1 VATRHAGGA
10 RHKARLAFCAQC
22 GGLVTGLALK
32 MLGILRRVAC
42 YGIFKDGYTKTMR
55 LSIFFLAIALYG
67 ADVTLMEEII
77 CKVNGDI
84 VTRGE
89 MIREKKLM
97 ESELRSQGLSGVR
110 LNDALNEGAKNILR
124 EKIDQLLLVQKAK
137 ELDIKVDTELNK
149 QLLDIQRTTKI
160 VDPEKFQEFVVEK
173 TGEPYEDYKAEL
185 KNNLLR
191 EKVVREEISRKIMFK
206 KDELEAYY
214 NDHKDEFMRQ
224 ERVFLREIFVSSEGK
239 DAAGVAAA
247 EKKAKDLV
255 LRARKGER
263 FAEMAQANSD
273 APNAAQGGEMP
284 AFQKEDLKP
293 ELVTAI
299 WNQSRGFVTDPIK
312 VENPSGFAIFKVEEH
327 QKAGLAEFEE
337 VSYDVQDKLFR
348 PKMVPALREY
358 QTKMR
363 QVAFLEIKPGW
374 QDTGA
379 APGKD
384 TTWSDPATLK
394 PETVTKAEV
403 AARGHRKKLL
413 GLVPIPGTN
422 TTTSGVSSSK

>member
-1 VATRHAGGA
+1 
-10 RHKARLAFCAQC
+10 
-22 GGLVTGLALK
+22 
-32 MLGILRRVAC
+32 
-42 YGIFKDGYTKTMR
+42 MR

-67 ADVTLMEEII
+67 ADVSLMEEII

-89 MIREKKLM
+89 MIHDKKML
-97 ESELRSQGLSGVR
+97 ESDLRQQGLSGAR
-110 LNDALNEGAKNILR
+110 LNDALNDASKNILR

-160 VDPEKFQEFVVEK
+160 VDPEKFQEFVREK

-214 NDHKDEFMRQ
+214 ATHKDEFMRQ
-224 ERVFLREIFVSSEGK
+224 ERVFLREIFISTDGK
-239 DAAGVAAA
+239 DAAGLAAA

-255 LRARKGER
+255 TRGRKGER

-273 APNAAQGGEMP
+273 AQNAAQGGEMP
-284 AFQKEDLKP
+284 ALEKKDLREDLVK
-293 ELVTAI
+293 AI
-299 WNQSRGFVTDPIK
+299 WNQSRGYVTDPIK
-312 VENPSGFAIFKVEEH
+312 LENGFGIFKVEEH

-337 VSYDVQDKLFR
+337 VQYDVQDKLFR
-348 PKMVPALREY
+348 PKMAPALREY
-358 QTKMR
+358 ETKMR
-363 QVAFLEIKPGW
+363 AVAFLEIKPGW
-374 QDTGA
+374 QDSGA

-384 TTWSDPATLK
+384 TTWSDPAQLK
-394 PETVTKAEV
+394 PETVSKQEV

-422 TTTSGVSSSK
+422 TTSTGVSSSK

>member
-1 VATRHAGGA
+1 VA
-10 RHKARLAFCAQC
+10 FE
-22 GGLVTGLALK
+22 V
-32 MLGILRRVAC
+32 LGQPE
-42 YGIFKDGYTKTMR
+42 KDGYTKAMR
-55 LSIFFLAIALYG
+55 LSIFFLAISLYG
-67 ADVTLMEEII
+67 SDVSLMEEII

-89 MIREKKLM
+89 MIHDKKAI
-97 ESELRSQGLSGVR
+97 ETELRQQGFSGAR
-110 LNDALNEGAKNILR
+110 LNEALDDSARNILR

-160 VDPEKFQEFVVEK
+160 VDPEKFQEFVREK

-214 NDHKDEFMRQ
+214 NEHKDEFMRQ
-224 ERVFLREIFVSSEGK
+224 ERVFLREIFVSTEGK
-239 DAAGVAAA
+239 DAAELAAA

-255 LRARKGER
+255 VRARKGER

-273 APNAAQGGEMP
+273 AANAAQGGEMP
-284 AFQKEDLKP
+284 PLEKKDLLEDLQK
-293 ELVTAI
+293 AI
-299 WNQSRGFVTDPIK
+299 WNQSKGYVTEPIK
-312 VENPSGFAIFKVEEH
+312 VDKGFAIFKVEEH

-337 VSYDVQDKLFR
+337 VQYDVQDKLFR

-358 QTKMR
+358 ETKLR
-363 QVAFLEIKPGW
+363 AVAFLEIKPGW

-394 PETVTKAEV
+394 PSTISKAEV
-403 AARGHRKKLL
+403 AAKGHRKKLL

-422 TTTSGVSSSK
+422 TTSTGVSSSK

>member
-1 VATRHAGGA
+1 
-10 RHKARLAFCAQC
+10 
-22 GGLVTGLALK
+22 
-32 MLGILRRVAC
+32 
-42 YGIFKDGYTKTMR
+42 MR
-55 LSIFFLAIALYG
+55 FGIFFLAIALYG

-84 VTRGE
+84 ITRGE
-89 MIREKKLM
+89 MARDKKML
-97 ESELRSQGLSGVR
+97 EAELKQQGISGPR
-110 LNDALNEGAKNILR
+110 LAEALNEGSKNILR

-149 QLLDIQRTTKI
+149 QMLDIQRNSKI
-160 VDPEKFQEFVVEK
+160 VDPEKFQEYVHQM
-173 TGEPYEDYKAEL
+173 TGEPYEDYKAEI

-206 KDELEAYY
+206 TDELQKYY
-214 NDHKDEFMRQ
+214 DDHKDEFMRQ
-224 ERVFLREIFVSSEGK
+224 ERVFLREIFVSTEGK
-239 DAAGVAAA
+239 DAAGIAAA

-255 LRARKGER
+255 ARARRGER
-263 FAEMAQANSD
+263 FAEMAQTNSD

-284 AFQKEDLKP
+284 AFAKEDLRP

-299 WNQSRGFVTDPIK
+299 WNQSRGYVTDPIS
-312 VENPSGFAIFKVEEH
+312 VTNPSGFAIFRVEEH

-337 VSYDVQDKLFR
+337 VSYEVQDKLFR
-348 PKMVPALREY
+348 PKMQPALREY
-358 QTKMR
+358 ETKLR
-363 QVAFLEIKPGW
+363 AVAFLEIKPGFE
-374 QDTGA
+374 DTGA

-384 TTWSDPATLK
+384 TAWSDPAQLK

-413 GLVPIPGTN
+413 GMIPIPGTN
-422 TTTSGVSSSK
+422 TTSTGVSSSK

>member
-1 VATRHAGGA
+1 
-10 RHKARLAFCAQC
+10 
-22 GGLVTGLALK
+22 
-32 MLGILRRVAC
+32 
-42 YGIFKDGYTKTMR
+42 MR
-55 LSIFFLAIALYG
+55 LSIFFLAISLYG
-67 ADVTLMEEII
+67 SDVSLMEEII

-89 MIREKKLM
+89 MIHDKKAI
-97 ESELRSQGLSGVR
+97 ETELRQQGFSGAR
-110 LNDALNEGAKNILR
+110 LNEALDDSARNILR

-160 VDPEKFQEFVVEK
+160 VDPEKFQEFVREK

-214 NDHKDEFMRQ
+214 NEHKDEFMRQ
-224 ERVFLREIFVSSEGK
+224 ERVFLREIFVSTEGK
-239 DAAGVAAA
+239 DGAELAAA

-255 LRARKGER
+255 VRARRGER
-263 FAEMAQANSD
+263 FAEMAQSNSD
-273 APNAAQGGEMP
+273 ANNAAQGGEMP
-284 AFQKEDLKP
+284 PFGKEDLRP

-299 WNQSRGFVTDPIK
+299 WNQSRGYVTDPIK
-312 VENPSGFAIFKVEEH
+312 VENPGGFSIFRVEEH

-337 VSYDVQDKLFR
+337 VQYEVQDKLFR
-348 PKMVPALREY
+348 PKMQPALREY
-358 QTKMR
+358 MTKLR
-363 QVAFLEIKPGW
+363 AVAFLEIKPGYE
-374 QDTGA
+374 DTGA

-384 TTWSDPATLK
+384 TSWSDPAQLK
-394 PETVTKAEV
+394 PETVSKAEV

-413 GLVPIPGTN
+413 GLIPIPGTN
-422 TTTSGVSSSK
+422 TTSTGVSSSK

>member
-1 VATRHAGGA
+1 
-10 RHKARLAFCAQC
+10 
-22 GGLVTGLALK
+22 
-32 MLGILRRVAC
+32 
-42 YGIFKDGYTKTMR
+42 MR
-55 LSIFFLAIALYG
+55 LSIFFLAISLYG
-67 ADVTLMEEII
+67 SDVSLMEEII

-89 MIREKKLM
+89 MIHDKKAI
-97 ESELRSQGLSGVR
+97 ETELRQQGFSGAR
-110 LNDALNEGAKNILR
+110 LNEALDDSARNMLR
-124 EKIDQLLLVQKAK
+124 EKIDDLLLGQKAK

-214 NDHKDEFMRQ
+214 NDNKDEFMRQ
-224 ERVFLREIFVSSEGK
+224 ERVFLREIFVSTEGK
-239 DAAGVAAA
+239 DGAELAAA

-255 LRARKGER
+255 VRARKGER

-273 APNAAQGGEMP
+273 AANAAQGGEMP
-284 AFQKEDLKP
+284 PLEKKDLLEDLHK
-293 ELVTAI
+293 AI
-299 WNQSRGFVTDPIK
+299 WNQSKGYVTEPIK
-312 VENPSGFAIFKVEEH
+312 VDKGFAIFKVEEH

-337 VSYDVQDKLFR
+337 VQYDVQDKLFR

-358 QTKMR
+358 ETKLR
-363 QVAFLEIKPGW
+363 AVAFLEIKPGW

-394 PETVTKAEV
+394 PSTISKAEV
-403 AARGHRKKLL
+403 AAKGHRKKLL

-422 TTTSGVSSSK
+422 TTSTGVSSSK

>member
-1 VATRHAGGA
+1 
-10 RHKARLAFCAQC
+10 
-22 GGLVTGLALK
+22 
-32 MLGILRRVAC
+32 
-42 YGIFKDGYTKTMR
+42 MR
-55 LSIFFLAIALYG
+55 LGIFFLAISLFG
-67 ADVTLMEEII
+67 SDVSLMEEII

-89 MIREKKLM
+89 MIHDKKAI
-97 ESELRSQGLSGVR
+97 ETELRQQGFSGAR
-110 LNDALNEGAKNILR
+110 LNEALDDSARNILR

-160 VDPEKFQEFVVEK
+160 VDPEKFQEFVREK

-214 NDHKDEFMRQ
+214 NEHKDEFMRQ
-224 ERVFLREIFVSSEGK
+224 ERVFLREIFVSTEGK
-239 DAAGVAAA
+239 DGAELAAA

-255 LRARKGER
+255 VRARKGER

-273 APNAAQGGEMP
+273 AANAAQGGEMP
-284 AFQKEDLKP
+284 PLEKKDLLEDLQK
-293 ELVTAI
+293 AI
-299 WNQSRGFVTDPIK
+299 WNQSKGYVTEPIK
-312 VENPSGFAIFKVEEH
+312 VDKGFAIFKVEEH

-337 VSYDVQDKLFR
+337 VQYDVQDKLFR
-348 PKMVPALREY
+348 PKMVPVLREY
-358 QTKMR
+358 ETKLR
-363 QVAFLEIKPGW
+363 AVAFLEIKPGW

-394 PETVTKAEV
+394 PSTISKAEV
-403 AARGHRKKLL
+403 AAKGHRKKLL

-422 TTTSGVSSSK
+422 TTSTGVSSSK

>member
-1 VATRHAGGA
+1 
-10 RHKARLAFCAQC
+10 
-22 GGLVTGLALK
+22 
-32 MLGILRRVAC
+32 
-42 YGIFKDGYTKTMR
+42 MR
-55 LSIFFLAIALYG
+55 LSIFFLAISLYA
-67 ADVTLMEEII
+67 ADVALMEEII

-89 MIREKKLM
+89 MIHDKKML
-97 ESELRSQGLSGVR
+97 ETELRQNGLSGPR
-110 LNDALNEGAKNILR
+110 LNDALNDASKNILR

-137 ELDIKVDTELNK
+137 ELDIKVEAELNK

-160 VDPEKFQEFVVEK
+160 IDPEKFQEYVREK

-206 KDELEAYY
+206 RDELEAYY
-214 NDHKDEFMRQ
+214 NEHKDEFMRQ
-224 ERVFLREIFVSSEGK
+224 ERVFLREIFVSTDNK
-239 DAAGVAAA
+239 DAAGTAAA

-255 LRARKGER
+255 TRARKGER

-284 AFQKEDLKP
+284 ALEKKDLLEDLSK
-293 ELVTAI
+293 AI
-299 WNQSRGFVTDPIK
+299 WNQSRGYVTDPIK
-312 VENPSGFAIFKVEEH
+312 VDHGFAIFKVEEH

-337 VSYDVQDKLFR
+337 VQSDVQDKLFR
-348 PKMVPALREY
+348 PKMTPALREY
-358 QTKMR
+358 ETKLR
-363 QVAFLEIKPGW
+363 AVAFLEIKPGW

-384 TTWSDPATLK
+384 TTWSDPAQLR
-394 PETVTKAEV
+394 PATVSAKEV
-403 AARGHRKKLL
+403 LARGHRKKLL

-422 TTTSGVSSSK
+422 TTSTGVSSSK

>member
-1 VATRHAGGA
+1 
-10 RHKARLAFCAQC
+10 
-22 GGLVTGLALK
+22 
-32 MLGILRRVAC
+32 
-42 YGIFKDGYTKTMR
+42 MR
-55 LSIFFLAIALYG
+55 LIMFFLGIALYG
-67 ADVTLMEEII
+67 ADVSLMEEII

-89 MIREKKLM
+89 MLHDKKMM
-97 ESELRSQGLSGVR
+97 ETELRQQGLSGAR
-110 LNDALNEGAKNILR
+110 LADALNDSSKNILR

-160 VDPEKFQEFVVEK
+160 VDPEQFQEYVREK
-173 TGEPYEDYKAEL
+173 TGTPYEDYKAEL

-214 NDHKDEFMRQ
+214 HEHKDEFMRQ
-224 ERVFLREIFVSSEGK
+224 ERVFLREIFVSTDGK
-239 DAAGVAAA
+239 DAAGMAAA

-255 LRARKGER
+255 TRARKGER
-263 FAEMAQANSD
+263 FAAMAQANSD

-284 AFQKEDLKP
+284 AFQKQDLKE
-293 ELVTAI
+293 ELSKAI
-299 WNQSRGFVTDPIK
+299 WNQSRGYVTDPIK
-312 VENPSGFAIFKVEEH
+312 VENPNGFAIFKVEEH

-337 VSYDVQDKLFR
+337 VQYDVQDKLFR
-348 PKMVPALREY
+348 PKMVPALRDYE
-358 QTKMR
+358 TKLR
-363 QVAFLEIKPGW
+363 AVAFLEIKPGW

-384 TTWSDPATLK
+384 TTWSDPAQLK
-394 PETVTKAEV
+394 PDQVSKAEV

-422 TTTSGVSSSK
+422 TTSQGVSSSK